1 MVIVPNRRSA
11 HESQVYPA
19 TSVSASFVSVTPPT
33 HSLHQP
39 LSVSVSWLDDVSSH
53 WIRLGSNPSLA
64 VPIDHET
71 FRYPTDIASPTAG
84 VRLIDDTCAPIT
96 TRKLWSNGNSVKSAR
111 LSLARSR
118 EITFDRSTTTSHGID
133 KQTEKEDN
141 FAEIGYGRGAP
152 CIGATIQG
160 SLQLENLKIWGV

>member
-1 MVIVPNRRSA
+1 MCR
-11 HESQVYPA
+11 
-19 TSVSASFVSVTPPT
+19 
-33 HSLHQP
+33 
-39 LSVSVSWLDDVSSH
+39 LD

-118 EITFDRSTTTSHGID
+118 EITFDRSTTTPARRTGSINERKKKTISRKSDMDAEPRIGDNTGIVATGKFKD
-133 KQTEKEDN
+133 LRCL
-141 FAEIGYGRGAP
+141 RG
-152 CIGATIQG
+152 G
-160 SLQLENLKIWGV
+160 EMY